1 MYKKSI
7 TGWIKHLDFIIIDL
21 IALELSF
28 LLAFTVRHDM
38 SFWYTLR
45 GIFDPN
51 IVAFDMYQNSYALSN
66 FYRNVALGLGLA
78 SIIAD
83 VLFGNLRDVLKRGYL
98 KEIWAV
104 VRMMVIV
111 DLELIVILYV
121 IHSSQQMSRLL
132 IGYFTI
138 F

>member
-21 IALELSF
+21 IALEISF

-45 GIFDPN
+45 GLFDPN
-51 IVAFDMYQNSYALSN
+51 IVAFEMAHNTIEVSN
-66 FYRNVALGLGLA
+66 FYRNTALGLGLA

-83 VLFGNLRDVLKRGYL
+83 VLFGNLRDV
-98 KEIWAV
+98 
-104 VRMMVIV
+104 
-111 DLELIVILYV
+111 
-121 IHSSQQMSRLL
+121 
-132 IGYFTI
+132 
-138 F
+138 

>member
-21 IALELSF
+21 IALEISF

-51 IVAFDMYQNSYALSN
+51 IVAFEMAHNTIEVSN
-66 FYRNVALGLGLA
+66 FYRNTALGLGLA

-98 KEIWAV
+98 REIWAV
-104 VRMMVIV
+104 VTEFIEFLRKL
-111 DLELIVILYV
+111 LELWI
-121 IHSSQQMSRLL
+121 SCM
-132 IGYFTI
+132 FA
-138 F
+138 